1 MRTNRICF
9 RARRNRDFASR
20 ETVKNS
26 RSSVY
31 ECFVPSAFSP
41 SSILSAFFFGLLVTA
56 LFSTLVQ
63 AQVRRVVILKVDG
76 LPFETVDRFVRERD
90 PQTGKSRL
98 PWFDHI
104 FYQNGVRLTNFYVRG
119 MSLSGP
125 SWSLLDTGQHLQIKG
140 NVEFDRAILHTYDYL
155 NFVPFYFK
163 QVYRGNIDMPGT
175 EVTDSLG
182 LRLLMDAYENYER
195 LPGSQLYGRGARL
208 GTLQA
213 AAQAQFAKNPI
224 KLAEEFV
231 TGLDLRSTVFSQY
244 ERELIAKLADPRVRY
259 LDLFDMSFDHTAH
272 HTNDLNSHLEVLR
285 GIDARLGRMWTG
297 IQKSP
302 LASETML
309 VVVSDHGFNSDQRVL
324 SQGFNLVK
332 LLGSREG
339 GGHHVIT
346 KRRLMLEYAIKGI
359 NPFVPPIV
367 TTTSQTYYLKGQSTD
382 YPTAMLDFDG
392 NERAGLHLRNS
403 DLNKL
408 HILLQQL
415 QRKDLSLE
423 MRRAVS
429 NAFFA
434 QISRDRKA
442 WLSSLDELSVELTA
456 LRRAI
461 EKQNA
466 LCQSQPKKFTPEER
480 DVGRDDDARRI
491 CIRALQWTE
500 MDARYT
506 AHIAMMRNL
515 LSLHPDTFQPSKLKI
530 ESLIP
535 RNAMGQRNTI
545 HDLQN
550 YVIGLAPGGLILNS
564 DGSLNLER
572 SFLRLDYLDL
582 LKRQTVRNNVQDGI
596 SNQPIDFVA
605 TRIPRASI
613 ALALSA
619 DLQPDDDVVWLYGGR
634 DRQALLLARG
644 EAAGELRLLYLPIA
658 NLTEDDQ
665 GLIHFERI
673 DWQTGLPLRILED
686 SRLNLPSNDRVTWLN
701 DWHTD
706 VEWLRTLH
714 KTQYSNGLIGLHE
727 QFTLFNAPATDADA
741 PGLSEDERL
750 LRSFRRRQR
759 RMAETDVQI
768 VANNHWNFDVRGF
781 NPGGNHGS
789 FFRISTQSTL
799 MFAGGERTAIP
810 RGLAVTE
817 PYDSLS
823 VVPTVLALTG
833 NLQSDNRPG
842 ESLSKRGF
850 VKFPGRVITEVT
862 GKDFGKTSTDA
873 GKQ

>member
-1 MRTNRICF
+1 MPELQNENFKLKIENCM
-9 RARRNRDFASR
+9 
-20 ETVKNS
+20 
-26 RSSVY
+26 
-31 ECFVPSAFSP
+31 
-41 SSILSAFFFGLLVTA
+41 A
-56 LFSTLVQ
+56 LFSRRRLTCLLLFFALTALLPALNRDIQ
-63 AQVRRVVILKVDG
+63 AQARRVVILKVDG
-76 LPFETVDRFVRERD
+76 LPFDTVDRFVRERD

-104 FYQNGVRLTNFYVRG
+104 FYQNGTRLTNFYVRG
-119 MSLSGP
+119 LSLSGP

-140 NVEFDRAILHTYDYL
+140 NVEFDRAIFHTYDYL

-163 QVYRGNIDMPGT
+163 QIYRGNIDMPGT

-195 LPGSQLYGRGARL
+195 LPWPQLYGRGARL
-208 GTLQA
+208 GTLQRA
-213 AAQAQFAKNPI
+213 GQAQLAKHPI
-224 KLAEEFV
+224 KLAGEFA
-231 TGLDLRSTVFSQY
+231 TGFDLRGTVFSQY
-244 ERELIAKLADPRVRY
+244 ERELIQTLADPRVRY

-272 HTNDLNSHLEVLR
+272 HTNDLNSHLEALR
-285 GIDARLGRMWTG
+285 GIDARLGRIWTA
-297 IQKSP
+297 IQKSS
-302 LASETML
+302 LASETLL

-332 LLGSREG
+332 LLGGREG

-346 KRRLMLEYAIKGI
+346 KRRLMLEYAVKGI

-382 YPTAMLDFDG
+382 YSTAMLDFDG

-415 QRKDLSLE
+415 QRKDLSPE
-423 MRRAVS
+423 MRRAAS
-429 NAFFA
+429 DAFFA
-434 QISRDRKA
+434 QIALDRKA
-442 WLSSLDELSVELTA
+442 WLSSLNELDVELAA

-466 LCQSQPKKFTPEER
+466 LCLAQPKKFTAAER
-480 DVGRDDDARRI
+480 EVGRDDEARRV
-491 CIRALQWTE
+491 CIRAVQWTE
-500 MDARYT
+500 MQARYT

-515 LSLHPDTFQPSKLKI
+515 LSLHPETLQPSKVKI

-535 RNAMGQRNTI
+535 RNAMGQRNTVY
-545 HDLQN
+545 DLQN
-550 YVIGLAPGGLILNS
+550 YVVGLAPAGLGLNS
-564 DGSLNLER
+564 DGSLDLER
-572 SFLRLDYLDL
+572 SFVRLNYFEL
-582 LKRQTVRNNVQDGI
+582 LKGQKVRNNVQDGI
-596 SNQPIDFVA
+596 SNQPVDFVA
-605 TRIPRASI
+605 TRIPRESI
-613 ALALSA
+613 APALSA
-619 DLQPDDDVVWLYGGR
+619 DLQPDDDVVWLNGGR
-634 DRQALLLARG
+634 DRQALLLARS
-644 EAAGELRLLYLPIA
+644 EASGELRLRYLPIA
-658 NLTEDDQ
+658 NLTQDSQ
-665 GLIHFERI
+665 GAIRFERI
-673 DWQTGLPLRILED
+673 DWQTGLPLRMFED
-686 SRLNLPSNDRVTWLN
+686 SRLNLPANDRVTWLN

-706 VEWLRTLH
+706 IEWLRVLH
-714 KTQYSNGLIGLHE
+714 KTQYSNALIGLHE
-727 QFTLFNAPATDADA
+727 QFTLFPAPATDADA
-741 PGLSEDERL
+741 SGLSQDERL

-799 MFAGGERTAIP
+799 MLAGGERTGIP

-862 GKDFGKTSTDA
+862 GKDFGRISVDA